1 METILNYI
9 KQTYAPSGILVY
21 GSYANGTNSETS
33 DFDALV
39 VTERATAARDN
50 HTVVDGVRMDLFFY
64 TPEAL
69 EGDIDLSELARIVDG
84 TIVLDTNGALARLTA
99 RVAAHIEALPP
110 KTDEE
115 KAVGIAW
122 CEKMLARASRRD
134 AEGLYRHHWL
144 LTDSLEIVCDIVGW
158 RYLGP
163 KKMLARL
170 EAEDAEG
177 ARLYQ
182 AALASM
188 EHAALADWVGHIKK
202 IWEKSGRS

>member
-1 METILNYI
+1 MKKILNYI

-33 DFDALV
+33 DFDALII
-39 VTERATAARDN
+39 TERATVLRDN
-50 HTVVDGVRMDLFFY
+50 HTVVDGVLLDLFFY
-64 TPEAL
+64 TSEAL
-69 EGDIDLSELARIVDG
+69 ESDIDLSELARIVDG
-84 TIVLDTNGALARLTA
+84 SIVMDTDGALVRLME

-110 KTDEE
+110 KTDED
-115 KAVGIAW
+115 KAASVAW
-122 CEKMLARASRRD
+122 CEKMLARASRGD

-170 EAEDAEG
+170 QAEDAEG
-177 ARLYQ
+177 ARLYT

-188 EHAALADWVGHIKK
+188 EHAALADWVGYIKK
-202 IWEKSGRS
+202 IWEKGGRS